1 MPPFNGGQLQQQVRA
16 FLVFIQL
23 QIIMYFQF
31 LHRPQQP
38 PAPPPP
44 PAPIQRPRR
53 RHNMWVRPW
62 LLQREERGA
71 YHNIMADLY
80 ATDIPGFTNYMR
92 MAPEF
97 FEMIKTRL
105 EPHLARQATNY
116 RAPISVGE
124 KLALTIRYL
133 ATGESYTSLSCQF
146 RVGRSTISKFI
157 PEVCRAIQDEFTREY
172 LKCPTTPDQW
182 KEVEREFRIRW
193 NVPHALG
200 ALDGKHVA
208 LKKPKNTG
216 ALYHNYKGFFS
227 IVMLALVDGQYKFR
241 WVDVGTEGSC
251 SDGQIFNASQL
262 KRRIEDGRIGF
273 PDPAPIT
280 QGGPDVP
287 SFILADDAFALKTWF
302 MKPYGRRMLTRE
314 ERIANYRISRGRRV
328 VENAFGILVSR
339 FRVMRTTIELPP
351 ATVREVVLTCVV
363 LHNILRS
370 QYQGQPG
377 GQQPGEDDDDD
388 VPDDCGLIGG
398 AAGGG
403 QDRNPARETKR
414 QRDYLKDYFNNEG
427 AVAWQDGRI

>member
-1 MPPFNGGQLQQQVRA
+1 MPPFNGRQLQQQLRA

-31 LHRPQQP
+31 LRRPQQP
-38 PAPPPP
+38 PPPEAP
-44 PAPIQRPRR
+44 PAPTQRPRR
-53 RHNMWVRPW
+53 RHNMWLRPW

-71 YHNIMADLY
+71 YHNFMADLY
-80 ATDIPGFTNYMR
+80 ATDIPGFTNYMK
-92 MAPEF
+92 MTPEF

-133 ATGESYTSLSCQF
+133 ATGESYTSLSSQF
-146 RVGRSTISKFI
+146 RVGRSTISRFL

-172 LKCPTTPDQW
+172 LRCPTTPDEW
-182 KEVEREFRIRW
+182 KELEREFRRRL
-193 NVPHALG
+193 A
-200 ALDGKHVA
+200 GKHVA

-241 WVDVGTEGSC
+241 WVDAGTAGSC
-251 SDGQIFNASQL
+251 SDAQIFNASQL
-262 KRRIEDGRIGF
+262 KRRIEVGRIGF

-280 QGGPDVP
+280 QGGRDVP
-287 SFILADDAFALKTWF
+287 YFILADDAFALKTWL

-351 ATVREVVLTCVV
+351 RNSQRSG
-363 LHNILRS
+363 LHLCGSAQHTEKPASRS
-370 QYQGQPG
+370 TWWSAAWRGQ
-377 GQQPGEDDDDD
+377 
-388 VPDDCGLIGG
+388 
-398 AAGGG
+398 
-403 QDRNPARETKR
+403 
-414 QRDYLKDYFNNEG
+414 
-427 AVAWQDGRI
+427 

>member
-1 MPPFNGGQLQQQVRA
+1 
-16 FLVFIQL
+16 
-23 QIIMYFQF
+23 
-31 LHRPQQP
+31 
-38 PAPPPP
+38 
-44 PAPIQRPRR
+44 
-53 RHNMWVRPW
+53 
-62 LLQREERGA
+62 
-71 YHNIMADLY
+71 
-80 ATDIPGFTNYMR
+80 
-92 MAPEF
+92 
-97 FEMIKTRL
+97 MIKTRL

-172 LKCPTTPDQW
+172 LKCPTTPDEW
-182 KEVEREFRIRW
+182 KELEREFRIRW

-200 ALDGKHVA
+200 ALDGKHVV

-280 QGGPDVP
+280 QGGRDVP
-287 SFILADDAFALKTWF
+287 YFILADDAFALKTWL

-403 QDRNPARETKR
+403 QDRNPAREAKR